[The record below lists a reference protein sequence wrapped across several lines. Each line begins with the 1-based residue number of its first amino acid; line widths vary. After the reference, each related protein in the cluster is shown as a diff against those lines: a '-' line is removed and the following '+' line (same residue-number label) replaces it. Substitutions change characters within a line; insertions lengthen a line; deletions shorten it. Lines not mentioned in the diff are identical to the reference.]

1 MAEVAGVN
9 MFYTLA
15 PLKFAAI
22 DGSLLANAAPR
33 RQCSGSKGARSW
45 SRELSEAFP
54 GPSAVEPASVTQR

>member
-22 DGSLLANAAPR
+22 SLLANAAPR

-45 SRELSEAFP
+45 SKELSEAFP